1 MRRSSAIAHALPS
14 AAPVAVVLAILAGLA
29 AAGCGGDPAHE
40 PDATTA
46 PDGTGASDAAAD
58 SDAADNDAA
67 DKDAADKDAAD
78 KDAADAEGSAHPDA
92 TSDVTSDAG
101 SDASDALLD
110 AVDAASDAT
119 DTSDVFDAIDGAGD
133 AAEVVEDPC
142 APIGACIRC
151 APPAAGDPITPL
163 PKPAPCNCDHGGP
176 KFFAGQTPPA
186 PSLQP
191 IVGYQRY
198 GEQAFVTYVDGGWA
212 GLWKGPQGQFH
223 IFLGVRVALP
233 GQSGDKV
240 KLQLEAQAFEGE
252 ALVAAGQ
259 APTVWASREA
269 AGSDVFRTTSPTTP
283 GVWVVYPQPSSKSL
297 DFCNHWVELV
307 ARVRVL
313 GQPAW
318 GQTSLLLRTYGDAK
332 L

>member
-1 MRRSSAIAHALPS
+1 MRRPFATAHALPP
-14 AAPVAVVLAILAGLA
+14 AASIAVVLAFVTCSA
-29 AAGCGGDPAHE
+29 AAGCGSDPAQE
-40 PDATTA
+40 A
-46 PDGTGASDAAAD
+46 DGTATLDVAGDTDAASNGDAGSD
-58 SDAADNDAA
+58 SDATGRVM
-67 DKDAADKDAAD
+67 
-78 KDAADAEGSAHPDA
+78 ADADA
-92 TSDVTSDAG
+92 DAG
-101 SDASDALLD
+101 SDASGDAPDTVVDALD
-110 AVDAASDAT
+110 AGSDAT
-119 DTSDVFDAIDGAGD
+119 ATTDASANDDSASD
-133 AAEVVEDPC
+133 AAEVAVDPC

-151 APPAAGDPITPL
+151 SPPAAGDPVTPL
-163 PKPAPCNCDHGGP
+163 PKPEPCSCDHGGP
-176 KFFAGQTPPA
+176 QFFAGQTPPA

-252 ALVAAGQ
+252 TLVAAGQ
-259 APTVWASREA
+259 APTVWATREA